1 MKRFAELYRQ
11 LDGTTRT
18 SEKVAYL
25 KSYFL
30 EAPPADAAWAL
41 YFLTGRKLKRLINTR
56 LLREWAA
63 ATAQLPL
70 WLLEQSYE
78 AVGDLAETL
87 AWVLPPAGETND
99 EPLADVVEMR
109 IRALGGATPQEQAK
123 LVREAWRIFG
133 EHERLVYHKLI
144 SGEFRVG
151 VAQTLVV
158 RALAEAMNVPAATM
172 AHRLAGD
179 WEPTPE
185 TYERLVRGDAAND
198 DPARPYPFFLA
209 YALDEPCRSLG
220 ESQEWQAEWK
230 WDGIRGQALRRG
242 ATTALWSRGEELVTE
257 RFPELQPVLDALPD
271 GTVLDGEILAW
282 RGEQPLPFAALQK
295 RIGRKRMTT
304 RILSEAPVAFVAYDL
319 LELGGR
325 DFRERPLSERR
336 AELEKIVAGVDHPKL
351 RASPLVNFATWDE
364 LEGHYRRARQE
375 RVEGLM
381 LKRLDSPY
389 AVGRRRGPWWKW
401 KAEPYSLDAVLM
413 YAQAGH
419 GKRAG
424 LYTDYTFGVWDMR
437 RLVPVAKA
445 YSGLTDEE
453 IREVDAFIRAHT
465 IDKFGPVRVVEPQL
479 VFELHFEGIQ
489 KSSRHKAGIAVR
501 FPRMHRWRR
510 DKPPAEADSLE
521 TLASLA
527 GFEREAL
534 QPRKQL
540 APTLFDM
547 DEEPDELDTALDDHL
562 QSLFGGDKPG
572 AKQR

>member
-1 MKRFAELYRQ
+1 MFQARDLRPMLA
-11 LDGTTRT
+11 TTPDVPPSLVDPR
-18 SEKVAYL
+18 SAY
-25 KSYFL
+25 
-30 EAPPADAAWAL
+30 
-41 YFLTGRKLKRLINTR
+41 
-56 LLREWAA
+56 
-63 ATAQLPL
+63 
-70 WLLEQSYE
+70 
-78 AVGDLAETL
+78 
-87 AWVLPPAGETND
+87 
-99 EPLADVVEMR
+99 EP
-109 IRALGGATPQEQAK
+109 K
-123 LVREAWRIFG
+123 
-133 EHERLVYHKLI
+133 Y
-144 SGEFRVG
+144 
-151 VAQTLVV
+151 
-158 RALAEAMNVPAATM
+158 
-172 AHRLAGD
+172 
-179 WEPTPE
+179 
-185 TYERLVRGDAAND
+185 
-198 DPARPYPFFLA
+198 
-209 YALDEPCRSLG
+209 
-220 ESQEWQAEWK
+220 
-230 WDGIRGQALRRG
+230 DGIRAIVLVDAGPPPLVR
-242 ATTALWSRGEELVTE
+242 LWSRNGNEKSAQ
-257 RFPELQPVLDALPD
+257 FPEVVAALTAWAATLDGPV
-271 GTVLDGEILAW
+271 VLDGEIVALDRHGAAAGFQ
-282 RGEQPLPFAALQK
+282 RLQGRINVSVPGYRSSARAQTPEEQPAAF
-295 RIGRKRMTT
+295 I
-304 RILSEAPVAFVAYDL
+304 AFDL
-319 LELGGR
+319 LRDGGR
-325 DFRERPLSERR
+325 DLRARPLSERR

-562 QSLFGGDKPG
+562 QSLFGGDKRG